1 MLDPSSSG
9 LDEVTT
15 ALEEYRGSGYQLG
28 ITALYVLLA
37 PALLL
42 RGRADA
48 ALEAAERGLTTV
60 EHNAERIFEAE
71 LLRLKA
77 KALLVDSG
85 PNAETEAHALLERAT
100 ATARSQEARSLELRA
115 ATDLAEL
122 LARQASSA
130 EALAVL
136 EPVYGWFEEGL
147 ATSDLVQAN
156 ALIRRLR

>member
-1 MLDPSSSG
+1 MQGPANTAGAGCPVGLSTCVRHGSPPAVARAVAAGGASG
-9 LDEVTT
+9 L
-15 ALEEYRGSGYQLG
+15 AR
-28 ITALYVLLA
+28 
-37 PALLL
+37 L
-42 RGRADA
+42 RVR
-48 ALEAAERGLTTV
+48 LEAAERGLTTV